1 MFGRLILILAVMWRL
16 CAPQQALAWTMEA
29 LPTTQTQTQIAR
41 ADEEQTD
48 LPAAWL
54 DEQTEEEWDETEYD
68 DADHADLGFG
78 PALASSP
85 YRLQWV
91 AETCLSAE
99 SGTSAQAGTSI
110 KARVALYVLHGQL
123 LL

>member
-29 LPTTQTQTQIAR
+29 LPATQTQTQIAR
-41 ADEEQTD
+41 ADDEQTD

-54 DEQTEEEWDETEYD
+54 DEETEEELVETEYD

-78 PALASSP
+78 PALLSAP
-85 YRLQWV
+85 YRLQWI
-91 AETCLSAE
+91 AETCSSAE
-99 SGTSAQAGTSI
+99 SGISAQAGTSP
-110 KARVALYVLHGQL
+110 KARVALYVLHGQFL
-123 LL
+123 L